1 MAAREQGDWRPTA
14 RTKHSP
20 VELILYPT
28 ARFPTAAPLPD
39 GMKVDTGQQFYVTAV
54 HAGRTAAA
62 VTCRSRMRNYASNWH
77 VRPRPNSLC
86 ASRRRCQTG
95 GRSTGIP
102 GGSSGCRKSTVCP
115 GVPNS
120 RGRAARNRVLP
131 WLPARGG
138 PSSWTGQT
146 GAARKA
152 HLYARSDCSALQCA
166 PQRCVRWARSRVGS
180 AGRRHHC
187 GRSRRAH
194 PRRGTSAQVA
204 QGPTVPLAI
213 RCEVFKT

>member
-1 MAAREQGDWRPTA
+1 
-14 RTKHSP
+14 
-20 VELILYPT
+20 
-28 ARFPTAAPLPD
+28 LPD

-54 HAGRTAAA
+54 HAVAPQLQYVQEQNEKLRQQL
-62 VTCRSRMRNYASNWH
+62 H
-77 VRPRPNSLC
+77 VRPRPNSIC
-86 ASRRRCQTG
+86 ASRRRQTG

-166 PQRCVRWARSRVGS
+166 PQRCVRLGAKPSGLGRTPTSLRPVEKGASEARNQCSSS
-180 AGRRHHC
+180 A
-187 GRSRRAH
+187 RAH
-194 PRRGTSAQVA
+194 CTPRDSM
-204 QGPTVPLAI
+204 
-213 RCEVFKT
+213 

>member
-1 MAAREQGDWRPTA
+1 
-14 RTKHSP
+14 
-20 VELILYPT
+20 
-28 ARFPTAAPLPD
+28 
-39 GMKVDTGQQFYVTAV
+39 MKVDTGQQFYVTAV
-54 HAGRTAAA
+54 HAVAPQLQYVQEQNEKLRQQLARETKAQLAMRLEAA
-62 VTCRSRMRNYASNWH
+62 V
-77 VRPRPNSLC
+77 PNC
-86 ASRRRCQTG
+86 

-115 GVPNS
+115 GVPDS

-146 GAARKA
+146 GAARIA

>member
-1 MAAREQGDWRPTA
+1 
-14 RTKHSP
+14 
-20 VELILYPT
+20 
-28 ARFPTAAPLPD
+28 
-39 GMKVDTGQQFYVTAV
+39 MKVDTGQQFYVTAV
-54 HAGRTAAA
+54 HAVAPQLQYVQEQNEKLRQQL
-62 VTCRSRMRNYASNWH
+62 H
-77 VRPRPNSLC
+77 VRPRPNSIC
-86 ASRRRCQTG
+86 ASRRRQTG

-204 QGPTVPLAI
+204 QGPTVVLAI